1 MARPKPAKVEPLS
14 RPSNTF
20 TEIGVTGLVQYSGY
34 VQEEFLTELKGIRWR
49 RIVREMVNNDPIVAA
64 MLFAIEYLCRQV
76 TWGWK
81 PAGEGK
87 DAQDK
92 ASHEFAEQC
101 WQDMSQAIS
110 DLIAEILSFVPWGWS
125 YFEIVYK
132 QRQGEQREPGK
143 ASKFDDNKV
152 GWRKLAIRGQESLLS
167 WDFDEE
173 GGVQAMKQM
182 AAPKFETKLI
192 DIEKAL
198 LFRTSTHKNNPEGRS
213 LLRSAYRPWYF
224 KKNIENF
231 EAIGIER
238 YLAGLPVIT
247 APARILSKNA
257 SDDEKELAEY
267 LRRMATTIRMNE
279 MGGVLMPSDPHKDTT
294 IPAFSL
300 SLLNG
305 GARNDAKTRE
315 TIEGKNQE
323 ILMSTMADL
332 LMVGHQ
338 KVGSFALVDK
348 KADLFT
354 EGLGSF
360 LDTIAEVINRHATP
374 RLMRLNGMP
383 PASAPRLEHGSV
395 QKLSLKELSE
405 ILGSGQN
412 IFTPREVAH
421 LIERAGLP
429 KRSEEE
435 IAKEEGRREE
445 RRNQPPSVNGGK
457 NNPEDSDTSND
468 Q

>member
-1 MARPKPAKVEPLS
+1 MARPKPAKVEPLR
-14 RPSNTF
+14 RPSNLF

-34 VQEEFLTELKGIRWR
+34 VQEEFLTELQGIRWR
-49 RIVREMVNNDPIVAA
+49 RVVREMVNNDPIVAA

-76 TWGWK
+76 TWEWK

-92 ASHEFAEQC
+92 ASLEFAQQC
-101 WQDMSQAIS
+101 WQDMSQATS
-110 DLIAEILSFVPWGWS
+110 DLVAEMLSFVPWGWS

-143 ASKFDDNKV
+143 ASKFDDNKI
-152 GWRKLAIRGQESLLS
+152 GWRKWAIRAQESLTR
-167 WDFDEE
+167 WEFDDE
-173 GGVQAMKQM
+173 GGTQAMVQM
-182 AAPKFETKLI
+182 AAPSYETRVI
-192 DIEKAL
+192 NIEKSL

-247 APARILSKNA
+247 APARILSENA
-257 SDDEKELAEY
+257 SPEDKALAEY
-267 LRRMATTIRMNE
+267 LRKMATTIRMNE
-279 MGGVLMPSDPHKDTT
+279 MAGVVMPSDPHKDTT

-332 LMVGHQ
+332 LMIGHQ
-338 KVGSFALVDK
+338 KTGSFALVDK

-360 LDTIAEVINRHATP
+360 LDTIAEVINRHAAP
-374 RLMRLNGMP
+374 RLARLNGI
-383 PASAPRLEHGSV
+383 PAVSMPRLEHGSV

-405 ILGSGQN
+405 ILASGQSV
-412 IFTPREVAH
+412 FTPREVAH

-435 IAKEEGRREE
+435 IQKEEDRREE
-445 RRNQPPSVNGGK
+445 MRNQPPP
-457 NNPEDSDTSND
+457 NNAPQNKPEDFGTKPKE
-468 Q
+468 